1 MHLLSAK
8 GIWAMRII
16 WTLIALG
23 IVIALGRALPLGA
36 TTITPVSAGQ
46 TQTGEIRQA
55 DTGLGPE
62 LFILQAAP

>member
-36 TTITPVSAGQ
+36 ATVTPVSAGQ
-46 TQTGEIRQA
+46 TQAGEIRQA
-55 DTGLGPE
+55 DTGVGTE
-62 LFILQAAP
+62 LFILPVAP